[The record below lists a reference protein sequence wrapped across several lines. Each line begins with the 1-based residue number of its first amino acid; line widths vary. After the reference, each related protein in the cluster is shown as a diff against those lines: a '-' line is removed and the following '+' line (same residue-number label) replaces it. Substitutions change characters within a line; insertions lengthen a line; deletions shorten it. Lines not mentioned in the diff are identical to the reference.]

1 MESFMT
7 FNLAIIFKIA
17 IILAL
22 LMIVFS
28 LFSALFY
35 LGKDKGS
42 GERTVRALTIRIT
55 LSILLFVLLI
65 TGNYFGLIGSNV
77 HL

>member
-1 MESFMT
+1 MT
-7 FNLAIIFKIA
+7 INLAIIVKIA

-65 TGNYFGLIGSNV
+65 TGNYFGLIGSNA

>member
-1 MESFMT
+1 M
-7 FNLAIIFKIA
+7 LIKIA

-65 TGNYFGLIGSNV
+65 GGYYFGLIGSNT
-77 HL
+77 HP

>member
-1 MESFMT
+1 LENFM
-7 FNLAIIFKIA
+7 LIKIA

-42 GERTVRALTIRIT
+42 SERTARALTVRIT

-65 TGNYFGLIGSNV
+65 TGYYFGLIGSNA
-77 HL
+77 HP

>member
-1 MESFMT
+1 MT
-7 FNLAIIFKIA
+7 INLAVIFKIA
-17 IILAL
+17 IIVAL

>member
-1 MESFMT
+1 MT
-7 FNLAIIFKIA
+7 INLAIIFKIA
-17 IILAL
+17 IIVAL